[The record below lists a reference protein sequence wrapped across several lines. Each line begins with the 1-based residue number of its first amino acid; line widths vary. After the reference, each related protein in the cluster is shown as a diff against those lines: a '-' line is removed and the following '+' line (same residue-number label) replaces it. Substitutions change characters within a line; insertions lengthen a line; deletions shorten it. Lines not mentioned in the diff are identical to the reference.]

1 MLPAHDCS
9 DHLHWQFLSLSAR
22 LTGYEPHN
30 SASEAARANLRTTR
44 VRGTGHEDVA
54 AVRRSIAALL
64 LIMVSGC
71 AHYVPRPL
79 VSAESI
85 LTAPDAAILSVEA
98 QKIRRPYLHPQAVDL
113 SKPLTPNALAVIA
126 VLENP
131 DLKTQRAKV
140 GVTDAQAFAARLL
153 PDPTLQANYDFLI
166 SGPDQYNGYGAQIG
180 FDLNALRTLAVTR
193 QAGAAQKRQVRL
205 DVAWAEWNTA
215 GQARLQGVRV
225 FELERQLR
233 LAEESARSAQ
243 ELFEA
248 VSKAAG
254 RGDLSATDLDARR
267 QTLLDAQSR
276 LRKAQ
281 SDLVAARVDL
291 DKQLG
296 LPPEVNLQLAAPAPS
311 LPPPPAGTLV
321 AQAISRRLD
330 LQALRAGYEGGEANL
345 HKAILEQFPNLSVS
359 LTGASDTANNKTIG
373 PAIGFTLPLW
383 NRNRGNIAIATA
395 TRAQLRSEYEA
406 RVMQT
411 RAEIVAGVNGINALR
426 QQQADLARQLPALQ
440 RYAAATKRAAGRGD
454 ISMATAQTA
463 EQAVRDREL
472 AFLQLDQ
479 QIEEQTIA
487 LELLSGGPAEAW
499 YQ

>member
-1 MLPAHDCS
+1 MA
-9 DHLHWQFLSLSAR
+9 
-22 LTGYEPHN
+22 
-30 SASEAARANLRTTR
+30 AS
-44 VRGTGHEDVA
+44 
-54 AVRRSIAALL
+54 LL
-64 LIMVSGC
+64 LLVGGC
-71 AHYVPRPL
+71 VHYAPRPL
-79 VSAESI
+79 ATADSI
-85 LTAPDAAILSVEA
+85 LTAPDPAILSIQTES
-98 QKIRRPYLHPQAVDL
+98 IRRPYLHPERVDL

-131 DLKTQRAKV
+131 DLKAQRAKI

-153 PDPTLQANYDFLI
+153 PDPTFQANYDILI

-180 FDLNALRTLAVTR
+180 FDLNALRTRAVTR

-225 FELERQLR
+225 FELERQLG

-243 ELFEA
+243 DMFNA
-248 VSKAAG
+248 VSRAAG

-267 QTLLDAQSR
+267 QTLLDAQAR
-276 LRKAQ
+276 LRKIQ
-281 SDLVAARVDL
+281 SDLVAARADL

-296 LPPEVNLQLAAPAPS
+296 LPPELILKLAPPAPS
-311 LPPPPAGTLV
+311 LPPPPPETLV
-321 AQAISRRLD
+321 SQAISRRLD
-330 LQALRAGYEGGEANL
+330 LQALRAGYEAGEADL
-345 HKAILEQFPNLSVS
+345 HKAILEQFPNLSLS
-359 LTGASDTANNKTIG
+359 LAAASDTANNKTIG

-383 NRNRGNIAIATA
+383 NRNRGNIAIANA
-395 TRAQLRSEYEA
+395 TRAQLRAEYEA

-426 QQQADLARQLPALQ
+426 QQRADLAGQLPALQ
-440 RYAAATKRAAGRGD
+440 RYAAATKRAADRGD
-454 ISMATAQTA
+454 ISQATAETA

>member
-1 MLPAHDCS
+1 M
-9 DHLHWQFLSLSAR
+9 F
-22 LTGYEPHN
+22 
-30 SASEAARANLRTTR
+30 
-44 VRGTGHEDVA
+44 V
-54 AVRRSIAALL
+54 
-64 LIMVSGC
+64 VSGC
-71 AHYVPRPL
+71 ARYGPRPL
-79 VSAESI
+79 PSSDAI
-85 LTAPDAAILSVEA
+85 LAAPAPAILSIEA
-98 QKIRRPYLHPQAVDL
+98 QQIRRPYLEPQPVDL

-131 DLKTQRAKV
+131 DLKAQRAKV

-153 PDPTLQANYDFLI
+153 PDPTFQANYDFLI

-180 FDLNALRTLAVTR
+180 FDLNALRTRTVTR
-193 QAGAAQKRQVRL
+193 EAGAAQERQVRL

-225 FELERQLR
+225 FELERQVG

-243 ELFEA
+243 ELFDA
-248 VSKAAG
+248 VSRAAG

-267 QTLLDAQSR
+267 QSLLDAQSR
-276 LRKAQ
+276 LRKMQ
-281 SDLVAARVDL
+281 SDLVAARADL

-296 LPPEVNLQLAAPAPS
+296 LPPEVSLKLAPPAPS
-311 LPPPPAGTLV
+311 PDPPPPETLV
-321 AQAISRRLD
+321 AEAIARRLD
-330 LQALRAGYEGGEANL
+330 LQGLRAGYEAGEANL
-345 HKAILEQFPNLSVS
+345 HKAILEQFPNLSLS
-359 LTGASDTANNKTIG
+359 LAAASDTANNKTIG

-395 TRAQLRSEYEA
+395 TRAQLRAEYEA

-411 RAEIVAGVNGINALR
+411 RADIVAAVNGINALR
-426 QQQADLARQLPALQ
+426 QQRSDLTQQLPALQ
-440 RYAAATKRAAGRGD
+440 RYAAATRRAANRGD

-472 AFLQLDQ
+472 AFLQLEQ